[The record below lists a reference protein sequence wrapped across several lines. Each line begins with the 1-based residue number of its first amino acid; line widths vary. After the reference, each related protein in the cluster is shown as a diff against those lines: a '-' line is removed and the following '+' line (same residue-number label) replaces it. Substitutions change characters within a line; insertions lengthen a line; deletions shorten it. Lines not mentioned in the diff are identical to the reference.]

1 MLGFVINMTVQT
13 ILSQMQNT
21 FLILTKQGKDGSDSG
36 DVDDN
41 DSDTRRLPLTAVRF
55 AMLPFYRLF
64 CSTIEHYWI
73 YVKSVCNY
81 SYVMF
86 LVPHVETIDPSPLI
100 WV

>member
-21 FLILTKQGKDGSDSG
+21 FLILTKQGKDGSDIV
-36 DVDDN
+36 VDDN
-41 DSDTRRLPLTAVRF
+41 DSDTRRLPMTAIRF

-81 SYVMF
+81 SYVTF
-86 LVPHVETIDPSPLI
+86 LVPYVETIDSSPLI